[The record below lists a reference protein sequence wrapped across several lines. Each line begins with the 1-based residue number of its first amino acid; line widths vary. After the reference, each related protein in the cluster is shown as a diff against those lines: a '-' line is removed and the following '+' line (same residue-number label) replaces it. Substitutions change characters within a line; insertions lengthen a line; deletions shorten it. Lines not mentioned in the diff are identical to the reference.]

1 MSLQHAQEQLPT
13 TTATV
18 NPSETITTPLQW
30 FNEHY
35 TNQEGIDELKEDP
48 TLKDVIYEDAFSS
61 LLSVNWY
68 DPNNKQYGLA
78 DDDSFDYY
86 CMIDNL
92 LIDENVATIQGC
104 SDFVRVWEI
113 NTLPKLLEN
122 RELLTANVGSVLR
135 MLLSWKQQGVY
146 LPKFILGLMRLR
158 IDSWKESDLEL
169 YNELNTWYNCN

>member
-1 MSLQHAQEQLPT
+1 MSLQYTHQQLPT

-18 NPSETITTPLQW
+18 NPSETIITPLDW
-30 FNEHY
+30 FNTHY
-35 TNQEGIDELKEDP
+35 TNQEVIDELKEDP
-48 TLKDVIYEDAFSS
+48 SLKDVIYEDAFGG
-61 LLSVNWY
+61 LLSVPY
-68 DPNNKQYGLA
+68 YSNKEYGIA
-78 DDDSFDYY
+78 DDDACDTYGL
-86 CMIDNL
+86 IDNL

-122 RELLTANVGSVLR
+122 RELLADNVAYVLR

-158 IDSWKESDLEL
+158 IESWKESDTEL